1 MNFKRWL
8 FLLEENGIRSFK
20 KPNPK
25 NPSQNFIVL
34 YGNTYPIKDELKKI
48 GFRYFK
54 GTWSTLESK
63 LTDEIKSKLENLG
76 VDFSGLEAS
85 AKEEIIEKPSALE
98 KTKTDSILDNMKDE
112 LEIAMKSE
120 GASPKLKS
128 LTTTI
133 EKMIEKVAASTDEAA
148 KQDFVKNF
156 LKFSSKFYKYS
167 ITNQILIWVQSK
179 GKATHVA
186 SPTNWTKL
194 GRQVKNWDEGIV
206 IFAPNFKTIEKENPI
221 TNQKE
226 KLELKYFRT
235 VKVYDFKSTEPIP
248 GHKNPFK
255 PISVKDW
262 RKDSDDDVEE
272 LNILINSLSEW
283 IKEKSINVNYEEL
296 AEDLGGYSSGGKIAI
311 NNKFKGI
318 RLFSVLVH
326 ETAHEI
332 LHWLESKSSEL
343 ASKSSRKEM
352 EIDAE
357 TTAAIVSNYFGFETL
372 DAPNYLALWRASG
385 KDIIERKQNVHKSSK
400 LIIEGIQSK
409 IKEVEIE
416 LDHDYDEM

>member
-34 YGNTYPIKDELKKI
+34 YGNTYPIKDTLKKM

-76 VDFSGLEAS
+76 VDFSGLES
-85 AKEEIIEKPSALE
+85 SPEEKIIEKPTLE
-98 KTKTDSILDNMKDE
+98 KTKTNSMLDNMKDE

-133 EKMIEKVAASTDEAA
+133 EKMIEKVASSTDEAA

-167 ITNQILIWVQSK
+167 VTNQILIWVQSK

-186 SPTNWTKL
+186 SPTNWIKL

-206 IFAPNFKTIEKENPI
+206 IFAPNFKTIEKDNPI
-221 TNQKE
+221 TNKKE

-235 VKVYDFKSTEPIP
+235 VKVYDFESTEPIP
-248 GHKNPFK
+248 GHKNSFK
-255 PISVKDW
+255 PLSIKDW
-262 RKDSDDDVEE
+262 RKDSDNDIEE
-272 LNILINSLSEW
+272 LNILINSLNEW
-283 IKEKSINVNYEEL
+283 IKEKSINVDYEEL

-311 NNKFKGI
+311 NNKLKGI

-332 LHWLESKSSEL
+332 LHWLESKSKSKL
-343 ASKSSRKEM
+343 ASQSSRKEM
-352 EIDAE
+352 EVDAE

-416 LDHDYDEM
+416 FDHNDETN

>member
-34 YGNTYPIKDELKKI
+34 YGNTYPIKDTLKKM

-76 VDFSGLEAS
+76 VDFSGLES
-85 AKEEIIEKPSALE
+85 SPEEKIIEKPTLE
-98 KTKTDSILDNMKDE
+98 KTKANSMLDNMKDE

-133 EKMIEKVAASTDEAA
+133 EKMIEKVASSTDEAA

-167 ITNQILIWVQSK
+167 VTNQILIWVQSK

-186 SPTNWTKL
+186 SPTNWIKL

-206 IFAPNFKTIEKENPI
+206 IFAPNFKTIEKDNPI
-221 TNQKE
+221 TNKKE

-235 VKVYDFKSTEPIP
+235 VKVYDFESTEPIP
-248 GHKNPFK
+248 GHKNSFK
-255 PISVKDW
+255 PLSIKDW
-262 RKDSDDDVEE
+262 RKDSDNDIEE
-272 LNILINSLSEW
+272 LNILINSLNEW
-283 IKEKSINVNYEEL
+283 IKEKSINVDYEEL

-311 NNKFKGI
+311 NNKLKGI

-332 LHWLESKSSEL
+332 LHWLESKSKSEL
-343 ASKSSRKEM
+343 ASRSSRKEM
-352 EIDAE
+352 EVDAE

-416 LDHDYDEM
+416 FDHNDETN

>member
-34 YGNTYPIKDELKKI
+34 YGNTYPIKDTLKKM

-76 VDFSGLEAS
+76 VDFSGLES
-85 AKEEIIEKPSALE
+85 SPEEKIIEKPTLE
-98 KTKTDSILDNMKDE
+98 KTKTNSMLDNMKDE

-133 EKMIEKVAASTDEAA
+133 EKMIEKVASSTDEAA

-167 ITNQILIWVQSK
+167 VTNQILIWVQSK

-186 SPTNWTKL
+186 SPTNWIKL

-206 IFAPNFKTIEKENPI
+206 IFAPNFKTIEKDNPI
-221 TNQKE
+221 TNKKE

-235 VKVYDFKSTEPIP
+235 VKVYDFESTEPIP
-248 GHKNPFK
+248 GHKNSFK
-255 PISVKDW
+255 PLSIKDW
-262 RKDSDDDVEE
+262 RKDSDNDIEE
-272 LNILINSLSEW
+272 LNILINSLNEW
-283 IKEKSINVNYEEL
+283 IKEKSINVDYEEL

-311 NNKFKGI
+311 NNKLKGI

-332 LHWLESKSSEL
+332 LHWLESKSKSKL
-343 ASKSSRKEM
+343 ASQSSRKEM
-352 EIDAE
+352 EVDAE

-385 KDIIERKQNVHKSSK
+385 KDIIERKQNVNKSSK

-416 LDHDYDEM
+416 FDHNDETN

>member
-1 MNFKRWL
+1 MNFKKWL

-76 VDFSGLEAS
+76 VDFSGLES
-85 AKEEIIEKPSALE
+85 STEQETIEKPSTLE
-98 KTKTDSILDNMKDE
+98 KTKTNSILDNMKDE

-133 EKMIEKVAASTDEAA
+133 EKMIEKVASSTDEAA

-186 SPTNWTKL
+186 SPTNWIKL

-206 IFAPNFKTIEKENPI
+206 IFAPNFKTIEKDNPI

-235 VKVYDFKSTEPIP
+235 VKVYDFESTEPIP
-248 GHKNPFK
+248 GHKNSFK
-255 PISVKDW
+255 PLSVKDW

-283 IKEKSINVNYEEL
+283 IKEKSINVDYEEL

-332 LHWLESKSSEL
+332 LHWLESKSRSEL

-385 KDIIERKQNVHKSSK
+385 KDIIERKQNIHKSSK

-409 IKEVEIE
+409 IKEVEFE
-416 LDHDYDEM
+416 LDHNDEM